1 MVPKNNAS
9 RLSLWPLVILL
20 AGLTACGGPYPRQG
34 QYSPTGSHKAASA
47 GAGYV
52 VQPGDTVYGI
62 AHRHGVE
69 LSALAQQNG
78 IAPPYTIAP
87 GQVLVLPGLSAAP
100 GPSLASAAP
109 TGPET
114 APLAAPVESVS
125 ATPLAAP
132 QPTSPQVLTP
142 APEPVGVQAAPPQP
156 EAPQPVAAE
165 PLVSVPGEGLAA
177 PAAPEAAP
185 QPVSAPGP
193 AVLPEPPARAGSKFI
208 WPVDG
213 TLLSGFGPK
222 PDGMH
227 NDGINIGAPEGAPV
241 KAAEN
246 GVVAYAGQE
255 LRGFGILIL
264 IKHQDDYVTA
274 YAHNEQVLVKRG
286 DIVRRGETIA
296 RVGSSGSVDTP
307 QLHFEIRKGSRA
319 IDPLTVMV
327 QQSASR

>member
-1 MVPKNNAS
+1 
-9 RLSLWPLVILL
+9 LVSEPGE
-20 AGLTACGGPYPRQG
+20 A
-34 QYSPTGSHKAASA
+34 
-47 GAGYV
+47 V
-52 VQPGDTVYGI
+52 V
-62 AHRHGVE
+62 
-69 LSALAQQNG
+69 
-78 IAPPYTIAP
+78 
-87 GQVLVLPGLSAAP
+87 
-100 GPSLASAAP
+100 
-109 TGPET
+109 
-114 APLAAPVESVS
+114 
-125 ATPLAAP
+125 
-132 QPTSPQVLTP
+132 P
-142 APEPVGVQAAPPQP
+142 APAPPQ
-156 EAPQPVAAE
+156 
-165 PLVSVPGEGLAA
+165 
-177 PAAPEAAP
+177 AAP
-185 QPVSAPGP
+185 QPVTAPGP

-222 PDGMH
+222 ADGMH

-246 GVVAYAGQE
+246 GVVAYAGHE

-296 RVGSSGSVDTP
+296 RVGSSGSVDSP

-319 IDPLTVMV
+319 IDPLPVMV